1 MITPERVA
9 ITIMATLAPLI
20 PIAVTDTVPVPVP
33 VPILGAVMAT
43 EAQADTVFTHA
54 NANLS
59 GRWQSHRQDRGAHQT
74 VNEFVHFNL
83 LWTISQH

>member
-33 VPILGAVMAT
+33 IAILRAVMAT
-43 EAQADTVFTHA
+43 EAQADTVFAHA

-59 GRWQSHRQDRGAHQT
+59 GRHSSNLIHQR
-74 VNEFVHFNL
+74 VAKA
-83 LWTISQH
+83 ISASSPAL